1 MTHAKV
7 TLCQGV
13 VDTESTHAQH
23 QRKHQL
29 ETGSKQA
36 QNKLKTSWTS
46 IQHWSP
52 VINTGTR
59 LATLSQPPSTWQR
72 QYKHG

>member
-13 VDTESTHAQH
+13 VDTESTQAQH

-29 ETGSKQA
+29 ETSSKQA
-36 QNKLKTSWTS
+36 E
-46 IQHWSP
+46 
-52 VINTGTR
+52 
-59 LATLSQPPSTWQR
+59 R
-72 QYKHG
+72 QLNIDHQ